1 MYRKEFLKKIGILA
15 SGTIGSFLISSCA
28 VIKYVQYSVEG
39 NNLVVKKSE
48 FSDMQRFV
56 LLNVNGLPA
65 AIYLR
70 KNENETFTA
79 LLTQCTHKGCEVD
92 PDYDM
97 LSCPCHGSKYSSA
110 GEVISP
116 PAKNPLMKFNVTT
129 DPDSIY
135 INIRENQQ

>member
-1 MYRKEFLKKIGILA
+1 MHRKEFIKSVGILA
-15 SGTIGSFLISSCA
+15 VGTIGGSLLNSCA
-28 VIKYVQYSVEG
+28 VTKYAQYSIDG
-39 NNLVVKKSE
+39 NRIVVKKSE
-48 FSDMQRFV
+48 FSDMHQFV
-56 LLNVNGLPA
+56 LVNVSGLPA

-97 LSCPCHGSKYSSA
+97 LLCPCHGSKYSPA

-116 PAKNPLMKFNVTT
+116 PANQPLKKFDVLT
-129 DPDSIY
+129 DSENIY
-135 INIRENQQ
+135 IQI

>member
-1 MYRKEFLKKIGILA
+1 MYRKEFIKSVGILA
-15 SGTIGSFLISSCA
+15 VGTIGGFLLKSCA
-28 VIKYVQYSVEG
+28 VTRYAQYSVDG
-39 NNLVVKKSE
+39 NKLVVKKTE
-48 FSDMQRFV
+48 FSDMNKFV
-56 LLNVNGLPA
+56 LLNVSGLPA

-70 KNENETFTA
+70 KNENETFSA

-92 PDYDM
+92 PDYDT

-129 DPDSIY
+129 DRDSI
-135 INIRENQQ
+135 

>member
-1 MYRKEFLKKIGILA
+1 MLRKEFIKTAGMLVV
-15 SGTIGSFLISSCA
+15 GTIGGSLPTSCA
-28 VIKYVQYSVEG
+28 VIKYAQYSIDG
-39 NNLVVKKSE
+39 NKLVVKKSE
-48 FSDMQRFV
+48 FSDMQNFV

-79 LLTQCTHKGCEVD
+79 LLTQCTHKGCEVN

-97 LSCPCHGSKYSSA
+97 LSCPCHGSKYTPA

-116 PAKNPLMKFNVTT
+116 PATESLKKFNVLE
-129 DPDSIY
+129 DSANIY
-135 INIRENQQ
+135 INM